1 MSAGTRRGRAA
12 RTGAGAVLGIG
23 LVLGAAACGGA
34 APQPGAAPPAAATSA
49 APATPDPAVRP
60 YCDTV
65 TRVQGEQA
73 APGAGQ
79 GGVPTSSAAA
89 RQQVADLVAVAPPEI
104 ADDWRTVQS
113 LTDQALASLAEHRR
127 RPVPH
132 RPRDPRAP
140 PARGP
145 ARGDPHPGGH
155 PAALRHHLPP
165 AGLRQRRRSEG
176 HPRCVPQRGVPRSTC
191 GERGGSSEGHPAASH
206 ATEASLAPDSEP
218 RRHWPPR
225 RRDLRSRP

>member
-1 MSAGTRRGRAA
+1 VSTGTRRGRAA

-65 TRVQGEQA
+65 TRVQGEQT

-104 ADDWRTVQS
+104 AGEWRTVQS
-113 LTDQALASLAEHRR
+113 LTDQALASLAET
-127 RPVPH
+127 
-132 RPRDPRAP
+132 
-140 PARGP
+140 G
-145 ARGDPHPGGH
+145 GDPSRIDRATLERLQREAQPAVTRIQEVTQQRCGITFRPGG
-155 PAALRHHLPP
+155 
-165 AGLRQRRRSEG
+165 
-176 HPRCVPQRGVPRSTC
+176 
-191 GERGGSSEGHPAASH
+191 
-206 ATEASLAPDSEP
+206 
-218 RRHWPPR
+218 
-225 RRDLRSRP
+225 

>member
-12 RTGAGAVLGIG
+12 RAGAGAVLGIG

-34 APQPGAAPPAAATSA
+34 APQPGAAPPAAATSV

-104 ADDWRTVQS
+104 AGDWRTVQS
-113 LTDQALASLAEHRR
+113 LTDQALASLA
-127 RPVPH
+127 
-132 RPRDPRAP
+132 DT
-140 PARGP
+140 G
-145 ARGDPHPGGH
+145 GDPSRIDRATLERLQREAQPAVTRIQEVTQQRCGITFRPPG
-155 PAALRHHLPP
+155 
-165 AGLRQRRRSEG
+165 
-176 HPRCVPQRGVPRSTC
+176 
-191 GERGGSSEGHPAASH
+191 
-206 ATEASLAPDSEP
+206 
-218 RRHWPPR
+218 
-225 RRDLRSRP
+225 

>member
-1 MSAGTRRGRAA
+1 VSAGTRRGRAA

-104 ADDWRTVQS
+104 AGEWRTVQS
-113 LTDQALASLAEHRR
+113 LTDQALASLAET
-127 RPVPH
+127 
-132 RPRDPRAP
+132 
-140 PARGP
+140 G
-145 ARGDPHPGGH
+145 GDPSRIDRATLERLQREAQ
-155 PAALRHHLPP
+155 PAVTRIQEVTQQRCGITFRP
-165 AGLRQRRRSEG
+165 AG
-176 HPRCVPQRGVPRSTC
+176 
-191 GERGGSSEGHPAASH
+191 
-206 ATEASLAPDSEP
+206 
-218 RRHWPPR
+218 
-225 RRDLRSRP
+225 